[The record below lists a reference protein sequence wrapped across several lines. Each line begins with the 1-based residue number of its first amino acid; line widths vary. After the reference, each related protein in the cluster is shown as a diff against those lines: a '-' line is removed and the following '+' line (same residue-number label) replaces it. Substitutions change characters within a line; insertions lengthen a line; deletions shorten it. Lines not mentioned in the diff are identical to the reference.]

1 MNNTSIGFN
10 INNYRSKLYQHNHI
24 SNQPYDSKLMKTKVA
39 DTGTDPKGSLMEFI
53 NQDIIRPLERPKLSL
68 YERNDSKQIDK
79 WAIGTSKRC
88 NNELFEPK
96 KQQFTD
102 TFYHKKIGN
111 DDLYRKTFIKTD
123 NIAIRQE
130 PKSNSTNIDKKPK
143 RLPVINPS
151 YESQNRENQGYTND
165 VMYKTLNN
173 RSGAFYNIIDL
184 DSNYVSKKPV
194 VKLFDTKAANMK
206 KGICEF
212 ADLTRLYAPNYNNDY
227 KNEFALNKNIFKLNT
242 GIFSHL
248 YDRSHRNGNMV
259 APFGTRDNKKASS
272 VPIRNR
278 FTMKNAQ
285 RRLNYN
291 LKKEMIKKIN

>member
-1 MNNTSIGFN
+1 M
-10 INNYRSKLYQHNHI
+10 
-24 SNQPYDSKLMKTKVA
+24 
-39 DTGTDPKGSLMEFI
+39 
-53 NQDIIRPLERPKLSL
+53 
-68 YERNDSKQIDK
+68 
-79 WAIGTSKRC
+79 
-88 NNELFEPK
+88 PK
-96 KQQFTD
+96 KQQFAE
-102 TFYHKKIGN
+102 TFYHVKASENN
-111 DDLYRKTFIKTD
+111 DYRKTFIKND

-130 PKSNSTNIDKKPK
+130 PNNSNINIDKLPK

-151 YESQNRENQGYTND
+151 YETQYRDKDSFSND
-165 VMYKTLNN
+165 GFYKTLNN

-184 DSNYVSKKPV
+184 DPNYISKKPV

-212 ADLTRLYAPNYNNDY
+212 ADLTRLYAPNYNIDY
-227 KNEFALNKNIFKLNT
+227 KNEFSQNKNIFKLNT

-272 VPIRNR
+272 VPLRSR

-285 RRLNYN
+285 RKLNFN